1 MERPPGKQYTP
12 RTEEPVRQAR
22 HGMQLRRGIQD
33 TTGQVR
39 GHRLEV
45 NESSDGAVTIV
56 AVKGRLDSVTA
67 PTLGER
73 LSGALAAPSRRLLIE
88 LSQLEYISS
97 AGFRVLLL
105 AAKRAA
111 ETDGQIVLAGVSG
124 KVRQLFDLG
133 GFLDLFRICG
143 SRDEG
148 IAALR

>member
-1 MERPPGKQYTP
+1 M
-12 RTEEPVRQAR
+12 
-22 HGMQLRRGIQD
+22 
-33 TTGQVR
+33 
-39 GHRLEV
+39 EV

-88 LSQLEYISS
+88 FSQLEYISS